1 MVVFGLMVVIFGF
14 GVVVGG
20 GAAGKE
26 TFAKT
31 RVNFVKTDKHN
42 KYMLLS
48 RVLFCGYRYDYGAGS
63 SLWPK
68 VQELAVAITFNEGAK
83 VVAYAFAIAFAPL
96 S

>member
-1 MVVFGLMVVIFGF
+1 MLVVGF
-14 GVVVGG
+14 GVVVGR

-26 TFAKT
+26 TFAKI

>member
-1 MVVFGLMVVIFGF
+1 
-14 GVVVGG
+14 
-20 GAAGKE
+20 
-26 TFAKT
+26 
-31 RVNFVKTDKHN
+31 
-42 KYMLLS
+42 MLLS